1 MCGSRGVGTGGLDY
15 PLQHGK
21 AQRCR
26 SPQEHWFGTFGKAQS
41 YRGRVIIRLLAKKIN
56 VKTFRRN
63 SVLSAQVYCNDYGK
77 RMRQTRHWK

>member
-1 MCGSRGVGTGGLDY
+1 MRGSRGVGTGGLDY

-41 YRGRVIIRLLAKKIN
+41 YEVGSSSDRWLKK
-56 VKTFRRN
+56 
-63 SVLSAQVYCNDYGK
+63 
-77 RMRQTRHWK
+77 

>member
-1 MCGSRGVGTGGLDY
+1 MPGSRGVGTGGLNY

-41 YRGRVIIRLLAKKIN
+41 YRCRNFGPGLP
-56 VKTFRRN
+56 RRN
-63 SVLSAQVYCNDYGK
+63 SVLSAQVISMIMVKECVKLVIGSSD
-77 RMRQTRHWK
+77 